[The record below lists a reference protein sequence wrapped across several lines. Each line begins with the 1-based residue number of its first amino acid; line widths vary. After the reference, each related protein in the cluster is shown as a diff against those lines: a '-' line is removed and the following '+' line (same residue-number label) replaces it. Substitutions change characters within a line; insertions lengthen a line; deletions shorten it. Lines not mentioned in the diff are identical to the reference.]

1 MFKKIWN
8 KITGKQEENQEILE
22 MRQEEAV
29 AEPQISTEFE
39 MQFKP
44 DISPEV
50 EKTVEGKPTVETEVI
65 AVKELQVAEEPEL
78 IKEQLTVE
86 EPAMSEEPV
95 ITEEAQIVQEPRVIE
110 EAMEVEET
118 QPLSAVEIQPEA
130 EILEQVETAETEQK
144 KGFFKKLFAGLD
156 KTRKNITDKIDNLIN
171 NYGKIDDELFEELEE
186 ILIMSDISMDTSMAL
201 ISNLKEELIKRKIS
215 DAGLVK
221 STLRD
226 VIVNFLNTEEEAK
239 MPDTYP
245 TIMLV
250 IGVNGA
256 GKTTTIGKL
265 AHKYKSRGKSVI
277 LAAADT
283 FRAAAIDQL
292 QVWGERSGVRV
303 IAHAEG
309 SDPSAVIFDAINA
322 AKSSKADILICDT
335 AGRLHNKVNLMNEL
349 NKMFRIIE
357 REYPEAKRE
366 VLIVLDATTGQNAL
380 NQAKLFKEVADIT
393 GLVLTK
399 LDGAAKGGFVLSIK
413 HDLQIPLKLIGVGE
427 GIEDLQDFK
436 PLSFANALMDIKE
449 ED

>member
-1 MFKKIWN
+1 MACV
-8 KITGKQEENQEILE
+8 QAS
-22 MRQEEAV
+22 R
-29 AEPQISTEFE
+29 
-39 MQFKP
+39 
-44 DISPEV
+44 
-50 EKTVEGKPTVETEVI
+50 
-65 AVKELQVAEEPEL
+65 
-78 IKEQLTVE
+78 
-86 EPAMSEEPV
+86 SEEQTP
-95 ITEEAQIVQEPRVIE
+95 
-110 EAMEVEET
+110 
-118 QPLSAVEIQPEA
+118 
-130 EILEQVETAETEQK
+130 K
-144 KGFFKKLFAGLD
+144 KGFFKKLFEGLD

-171 NYGKIDDELFEELEE
+171 NYGKIDDDLFDELEE

-201 ISNLKEELIKRKIS
+201 ISSLREELIKRKIT
-215 DAGLVK
+215 DASLVK

-239 MPDTYP
+239 ICDHYP
-245 TIMLV
+245 TIILV

-265 AHKYKSRGKSVI
+265 ANKYKNSGKSVI

-292 QVWGERSGVRV
+292 QVWGNRSGVRV

-322 AKSSKADILICDT
+322 AKSSKTDILICDT

-357 REYPEAKRE
+357 REYPEANKE
-366 VLIVLDATTGQNAL
+366 VLIVLDATTGQNAI

-427 GIEDLQDFK
+427 GIDDLQEFK
-436 PLSFANALMDIKE
+436 PVAFANALMDIDEKSE
-449 ED
+449 A